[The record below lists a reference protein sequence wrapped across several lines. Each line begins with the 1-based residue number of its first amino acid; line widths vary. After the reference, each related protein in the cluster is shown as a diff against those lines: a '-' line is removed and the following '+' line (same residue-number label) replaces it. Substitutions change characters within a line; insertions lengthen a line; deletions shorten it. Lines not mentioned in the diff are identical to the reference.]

1 MKNEKKIHKKI
12 KSMKDTLNLKSKT
25 NQNKFNNNIK
35 NLNIEINNANDIG
48 LYICNTEG
56 NTNTVNYINI
66 LDNKLNTIDNNK
78 YTHHYQFSNLNNNKK
93 NKIIK
98 K

>member
-66 LDNKLNTIDNNK
+66 LDNKLNTIDTNK
-78 YTHHYQFSNLNNNKK
+78 YSINKSFL
-93 NKIIK
+93 
-98 K
+98 